1 MGARKATL
9 RHFLDVHDIHARI
22 QLCQKFALIIA
33 DLETDARKAENRF
46 NLALLASRVG
56 KTQRITHSF
65 FPQLAPS
72 IHAEVCANSSV
83 LGMVT
88 AHVIGGELG

>member
-9 RHFLDVHDIHARI
+9 RHSLDVHDIHVRI
-22 QLCQKFALIIA
+22 KLCQNFALMIA

-56 KTQRITHSF
+56 KTQRTTQSF

-72 IHAEVCANSSV
+72 AHAENCA
-83 LGMVT
+83 
-88 AHVIGGELG
+88 I

>member
-9 RHFLDVHDIHARI
+9 RHFLDVHDILVRI
-22 QLCQKFALIIA
+22 KLCQNFALMIA
-33 DLETDARKAENRF
+33 DLETDAGKAKNRF

-56 KTQRITHSF
+56 KTQRITQSF

-72 IHAEVCANSSV
+72 IHAEN
-83 LGMVT
+83 
-88 AHVIGGELG
+88 

>member
-9 RHFLDVHDIHARI
+9 RHFLDVHDIHVRV
-22 QLCQKFALIIA
+22 QLCQNFALMIA

-56 KTQRITHSF
+56 KTQRITQSF
-65 FPQLAPS
+65 FHQLAPS
-72 IHAEVCANSSV
+72 IHAENCASQSA